1 MQYQSFV
8 KLNQCHMQWEKNRY
22 RVGEME
28 PVKGCPN
35 RSSSNMT
42 DRKQNLGE
50 IMNDIT
56 FSITIWPIS
65 HSKDR
70 IFDVMLV
77 GRCFQFRFKSSL
89 ETGTVAWRLWVASCR
104 KYAIMGHSHFTNNSH
119 RNQTIKIW
127 INNSDGEWQSHTQQ
141 TQKEHC
147 VTRKE
152 LLAAVTLFEALP
164 ALPFAMSVTFT
175 LCSCFAMNSQY

>member
-35 RSSSNMT
+35 HSSSNMT
-42 DRKQNLGE
+42 DRKQNMGE

-70 IFDVMLV
+70 TFNVMLV

-89 ETGTVAWRLWVASCR
+89 ETGAVAWRLWVASCS
-104 KYAIMGHSHFTNNSH
+104 KYAIMGHFHLTNNS
-119 RNQTIKIW
+119 RS
-127 INNSDGEWQSHTQQ
+127 NNMNKQLRWSGW
-141 TQKEHC
+141 
-147 VTRKE
+147 RM
-152 LLAAVTLFEALP
+152 AVTQSVNPKRTLRHKKGIACCSHIYEALP
-164 ALPFAMSVTFT
+164 ALPFAMSMTFT
-175 LCSCFAMNSQY
+175 LCSCFAMNSQN